1 MAKRY
6 GVAVIGAGD
15 RGRVYSS
22 IWKGIDGVELVS
34 ICDIIE
40 ERTEKYYQQFGYKA
54 KYLDYRSAID
64 RDDVDIVTICTPAY
78 FHSEIGIF
86 AMEHGKHVLCEKPI
100 DLSLEKAENMI
111 KKSEETNRIL
121 AFGFQYPN
129 IAGFRKIKRAIDDN
143 IIGRPVIIRLADIR
157 QIRPKLAMHDA
168 MYGNGGPIVDMC
180 SHYFDLMRWYFNSE
194 PVMVMASGFTFAK
207 DREELST
214 IQHKAIDTASIIIR
228 FTSGDIGMITV
239 TWGLPPKVD
248 GKPQADMIGPLGLLE
263 TPNPFGNN
271 EVMCKLEGGITK
283 EVQLSQEDLEECF
296 QPEKTLVERFLSAI
310 EGKGHPQRTGKDA
323 YIALAS
329 SLAVIKSITQERPV
343 MLEEIYKEKP
353 NVMDCMKS

>member
-15 RGRVYSS
+15 RGRVYSNV
-22 IWKGIDGVELVS
+22 WKNVDGIELVS

-40 ERTEKYYQQFGYKA
+40 ERAENVYHQFSYKA
-54 KYLDYRSAID
+54 RYSDYKSAID

-86 AMEHGKHVLCEKPI
+86 AMERGKHVLCEKPM
-100 DLSLEKAENMI
+100 DLSLEKAEKMI
-111 KKSEETNRIL
+111 KTSEETERVL
-121 AFGFQYPN
+121 AFGFQYHN
-129 IAGFRKIKRAIDDN
+129 IAGFRKIKKAIDKD
-143 IIGRPVIIRLADIR
+143 IIGRPVIIKFADIR

-194 PVMVMASGFTFAK
+194 PVRVMASGFIFSK
-207 DREELST
+207 GRNELST
-214 IQHKAIDTASIIIR
+214 IQYKALDTASIIIE
-228 FTSGDIGMITV
+228 FSSGDIGMITV

-248 GKPQADMIGPLGLLE
+248 GKPEAGMIGPLGLLE
-263 TPNPFGNN
+263 TDNPFGNN
-271 EVMCKLEGGITK
+271 EVICKLEGGVTK
-283 EVQLSQEDLEECF
+283 EIQLSQEDLEECVW
-296 QPEKTLVERFLSAI
+296 PEKTLVKRFLSAI
-310 EGKGHPQRTGKDA
+310 DGKGVPQRGRKDG

-329 SLAVIKSITQERPV
+329 SLATIKSIIQKRPV
-343 MLEEIYKEKP
+343 TLEEIYREKP
-353 NVMDCMKS
+353 SVMDCMKG